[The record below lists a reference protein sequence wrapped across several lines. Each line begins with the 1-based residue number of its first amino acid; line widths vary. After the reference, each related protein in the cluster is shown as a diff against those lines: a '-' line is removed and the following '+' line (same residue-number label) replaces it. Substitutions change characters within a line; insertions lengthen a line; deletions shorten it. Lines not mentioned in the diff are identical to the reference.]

1 MLDRKNTLELLKQ
14 LSEANGVPAREQ
26 QVRQLMEQEFLKTV
40 SKEDLVFDKLGS
52 IGAKLVGTDDAD
64 APRIIVAGHMDEIG
78 MIVTKITDEGC
89 LRFQTVG
96 GWWSQVMLS
105 QQMNITTSNG
115 KVLRGVIGSKP
126 PHILTPDELKNP
138 ANIDEMFIDLGVKNK
153 DEAIALGIKIGDM
166 ITPAIDF
173 QPMANPNY
181 LLGKAWD
188 NRAGCAVAIQVLEA
202 LKNEKHENIV
212 YGVGTVQE
220 EVGLRGAKTM
230 GNLIKPDIVFAL
242 DVGIA
247 KDIPGTDKTV
257 KLGDGPGLFIY
268 DSSMVGHVGLREK
281 VMEIADELNIPYQL
295 DYLKRGGTDAGNM
308 HLAHDGAPA
317 MAVCIPTR
325 YIHSHTSIMHLEDYE
340 NTVKLLVEII
350 KRLDK
355 DTVRKITYE

>member
-1 MLDRKNTLELLKQ
+1 M
-14 LSEANGVPAREQ
+14 
-26 QVRQLMEQEFLKTV
+26 V
-40 SKEDLVFDKLGS
+40 SGFHLRGD
-52 IGAKLVGTDDAD
+52 VG
-64 APRIIVAGHMDEIG
+64 
-78 MIVTKITDEGC
+78 
-89 LRFQTVG
+89 VG

-105 QQMNITTSNG
+105 QQMNITTSTG